1 MKEMLQLF
9 RNKVYARFSSKYFRA
24 TRFYDCWN
32 FFNVLLVRSIRKT
45 TSLRNDDKNYDC
57 ITCINLFLLVGTVVD
72 RFDRQRICTV
82 SNICCSLCNI
92 GILISLYYGMII
104 LVFIFLFWKMHV
116 YNFSPSEQSMIQ
128 GVVESDQYGA
138 AASINQMVNSLY
150 ALFGVGI
157 ATMVY

>member
-1 MKEMLQLF
+1 V
-9 RNKVYARFSSKYFRA
+9 N
-24 TRFYDCWN
+24 
-32 FFNVLLVRSIRKT
+32 
-45 TSLRNDDKNYDC
+45 
-57 ITCINLFLLVGTVVD
+57 

-104 LVFIFLFWKMHV
+104 LVFIFLFLE
-116 YNFSPSEQSMIQ
+116 NACIQFFSPLEQSMIQ

-138 AASINQMVNSLY
+138 AAGINQMVNSLY

-157 ATMVY
+157 ATMVYWTFGIYRVWLIIFVTCLFQAILLSGKKRIQGMVEEVCFF

>member
-1 MKEMLQLF
+1 M
-9 RNKVYARFSSKYFRA
+9 RVFSSEYFRA
-24 TRFYDCWN
+24 TRFYDCWS
-32 FFNVLLVRSIRKT
+32 FFNVLFARSIWKT
-45 TSLRNDDKNYDC
+45 TSLRNDDTNYDG

-82 SNICCSLCNI
+82 SNICCSFCNI

-104 LVFIFLFWKMHV
+104 LVFIFLFLE
-116 YNFSPSEQSMIQ
+116 NACIQFFSPSEQSMIQ

-138 AASINQMVNSLY
+138 AAGVNQMVNSLY

-157 ATMVY
+157 ATMVYWTFEFTGAF